1 VARIGLPF
9 EEAGATG
16 SLLTRRAML
25 PVGYPLGPSYPPDAT
40 GSIEAAMEIRFGDA
54 FRRLSVARYQAW
66 MVAMEAFDRP
76 RLQAACARQEIP
88 DASGHI
94 DALLL
99 DGLLIELAETPLDN
113 LALLER
119 HRLIPIGF
127 GLGNSLEAPD
137 RYLISQ
143 FAPGSEVTVDVRVY
157 LAWAL
162 STRPISIAD
171 AARRLG
177 REHGIGPEPIL
188 AQLALNLPLLVN
200 SGSALIDTV

>member
-1 VARIGLPF
+1 MARIGLTF
-9 EEAGATG
+9 EEAGTTG
-16 SLLTRRAML
+16 SLLTGRAML
-25 PVGYPLGPSYPPDAT
+25 PVGYPIGPSYPPGAS
-40 GSIEAAMEIRFGDA
+40 GPMEAPMEIRVGDG
-54 FRRLSVARYQAW
+54 FRRLSTARYQAW
-66 MVAMEAFDRP
+66 MVAMEAFDR
-76 RLQAACARQEIP
+76 RGLRAACSRQEIG

-94 DALLL
+94 DALLQE
-99 DGLLIELAETPLDN
+99 GLLIELADDPLDN
-113 LALLER
+113 LDLLDR
-119 HRLIPIGF
+119 HRMIPIGF
-127 GLGNSLEAPD
+127 GLGNSFEAPD

-162 STRPISIAD
+162 STRPTSIGD

-200 SGSALIDTV
+200 SGSTLIDTV